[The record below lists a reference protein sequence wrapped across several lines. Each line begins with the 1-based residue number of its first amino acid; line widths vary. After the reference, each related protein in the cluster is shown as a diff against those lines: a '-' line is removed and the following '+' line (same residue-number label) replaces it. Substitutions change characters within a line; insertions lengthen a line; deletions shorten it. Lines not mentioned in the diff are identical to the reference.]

1 MEDAPGGGRCGAR
14 LLAAS
19 PRVYIPSVNR
29 ASPAAGSGVRTR
41 GFRRPRARA
50 GGEDEPE
57 PTEYEVEGAEP
68 ALSPGMALFVFGVDR
83 TTLYEAFDR
92 WDRVLYVAK
101 DR

>member
-1 MEDAPGGGRCGAR
+1 MR
-14 LLAAS
+14 
-19 PRVYIPSVNR
+19 
-29 ASPAAGSGVRTR
+29 VRTAGLDEKWAQALLR
-41 GFRRPRARA
+41 SPWLKRPGRRDRADR
-50 GGEDEPE
+50 
-57 PTEYEVEGAEP
+57 YEVEGAEP

>member
-1 MEDAPGGGRCGAR
+1 M
-14 LLAAS
+14 
-19 PRVYIPSVNR
+19 RVR
-29 ASPAAGSGVRTR
+29 AAGLDEKWAQALLRSPWLSGLAVET
-41 GFRRPRARA
+41 
-50 GGEDEPE
+50 E

-92 WDRVLYVAK
+92 RDRVLCVAK